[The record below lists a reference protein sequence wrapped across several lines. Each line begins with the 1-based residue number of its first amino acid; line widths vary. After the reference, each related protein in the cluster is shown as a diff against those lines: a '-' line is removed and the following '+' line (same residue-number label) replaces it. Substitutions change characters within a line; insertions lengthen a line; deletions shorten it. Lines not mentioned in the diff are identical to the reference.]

1 MRAVYRAG
9 QARFRP
15 GSWDRVGAPCET
27 LSGLLRN
34 GSEMPATVGDMKTF
48 TTVSTLL
55 AALVLT
61 PALAVGGAAQPQT
74 ISYRTFHY
82 TCDAGRKV
90 DVSYV
95 NYGKNGPRF
104 AVLNYAGRTY
114 GLAEALSASGARY
127 ASLYGPDVSSGGLEW
142 WEAKG
147 EGTLSRFVGSNTN
160 NTAALLTGC
169 KLRR

>member
-1 MRAVYRAG
+1 
-9 QARFRP
+9 
-15 GSWDRVGAPCET
+15 
-27 LSGLLRN
+27 
-34 GSEMPATVGDMKTF
+34 MKTF
-48 TTVSTLL
+48 TTVSALL
-55 AALVLT
+55 AALVVT
-61 PALAVGGAAQPQT
+61 PALAVGGAAQAQPVA

-114 GLAEALSASGARY
+114 GLAQAVSASGARY

-147 EGTLSRFVGSNTN
+147 EGTLSRFVGSDTR

-169 KLRR
+169 TLRR